1 VLAAVRGASRT
12 RIGLGMELASITVFQ
27 LANAVASQL
36 TVHIN
41 PLGVTTLRNLFGALL
56 LGLIAR
62 PRILRLSRSELM
74 LVLVFGA
81 TVGLQSIA
89 FYQAIARLPMGI
101 VVTIGVLGPLG
112 VAVATSSGPRRGLW
126 PALAAVGVALLASQY
141 GTGQSVGV
149 IGLLYAAACGVLWA
163 VYILVA
169 ARAGVTFPGVEGL
182 AMALVV
188 AAIICLP
195 AGLVTSGSALVRP
208 SVLLDGFIVAVLTC
222 AVAYSLET
230 LALKRL
236 PKDVFGVFA
245 SLEPAAAVIVG
256 LLALGQGLTLR
267 EFGGVV
273 IVTGACSGAALKLR
287 PRRGPATRE
296 LL

>member
-1 VLAAVRGASRT
+1 
-12 RIGLGMELASITVFQ
+12 MELASITVFQ

-36 TVHIN
+36 TTHIS
-41 PLGVTTLRNLFGALL
+41 PLGVTALRNVFGSVLL
-56 LGLIAR
+56 WVIAR
-62 PRILRLSRSELM
+62 PRIRRLSRSQ
-74 LVLVFGA
+74 LVLVLGFGA
-81 TVGLQSIA
+81 TIGIQSIA
-89 FYQAIARLPMGI
+89 FYQAIARIPMGI
-101 VVTIGVLGPLG
+101 VVTIGVLGPLA

-126 PALAAVGVALLASQY
+126 PALAAIGVALLASQY
-141 GTGQSVGV
+141 GSGQSVGV
-149 IGLLYAAACGVLWA
+149 IGLLYAAACAVLWA
-163 VYILVA
+163 VYILLA

-182 AMALVV
+182 AMALIV

-195 AGLVTSGSALVRP
+195 AGIASSGSALLRP
-208 SVLLDGFIVAVLTC
+208 SVLVDGLIVAVLTC

-256 LLALGQGLTLR
+256 LVTLGQGLSPR
-267 EFGGVV
+267 ELAGVV

-287 PRRGPATRE
+287 PRRSEVTRE